1 MVGIATAET
10 VCCLV
15 ATGPKWSCLLWHVV
29 VVVDPD
35 RSVLVL

>member
-1 MVGIATAET
+1 MVSIAKVET

-15 ATGPKWSCLLWHVV
+15 ATGPKWSCRPWRVV

-35 RSVLVL
+35 RSVLVW